1 VSAEVVLLR
10 EAATPMPEP
19 PDGAMVVLVD
29 PSRVHV
35 PGLFERHDDVI
46 TEPHDD
52 HWYDSRGD
60 AWVWSDIMEYAR
72 TSGRELHRVYL
83 RDDLPLSVA
92 EALDVAERAGVVR

>member
-1 VSAEVVLLR
+1 
-10 EAATPMPEP
+10 MPEP

-46 TEPHDD
+46 TEQHED

-60 AWVWSDIMEYAR
+60 AWVWSEIVEYAR
-72 TSGRELHRVYL
+72 QSGRELHRVYL
-83 RDDLPLSVA
+83 REDLPTSAVA
-92 EALDVAERAGVVR
+92 ALDALEQAAVGR